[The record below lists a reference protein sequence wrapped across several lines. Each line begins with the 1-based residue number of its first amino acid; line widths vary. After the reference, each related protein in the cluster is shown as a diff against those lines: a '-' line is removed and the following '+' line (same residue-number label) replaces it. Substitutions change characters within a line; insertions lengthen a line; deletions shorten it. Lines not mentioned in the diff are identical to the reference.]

1 MNTTIASHSF
11 GSVTDASIPF
21 VLQYVPEG
29 PPEIQPDEIHCLEV
43 IGSGSF
49 GKVVRGKCRGKEVA
63 IKILHKPV
71 TFSDQK
77 TRDAFQKE
85 VAIMRYVI
93 AGKEANDGE
102 KERRTSVHIEL
113 SEVQCPHLK
122 RRSSASWKSN
132 FSALTERK
140 RQQQLAKSVRWDQ

>member
-1 MNTTIASHSF
+1 M
-11 GSVTDASIPF
+11 
-21 VLQYVPEG
+21 
-29 PPEIQPDEIHCLEV
+29 

-85 VAIMRYVI
+85 VAIMRYVG
-93 AGKEANDGE
+93 AGKKGSDSE
-102 KERRTSVHIEL
+102 KERQSSPSIECL
-113 SEVQCPHLK
+113 RRQVQRAHL
-122 RRSSASWKSN
+122 N
-132 FSALTERK
+132 
-140 RQQQLAKSVRWDQ
+140 

>member
-1 MNTTIASHSF
+1 MFLSLYVASIAKNT
-11 GSVTDASIPF
+11 GSVLGVICADPF
-21 VLQYVPEG
+21 GLQYAPEG
-29 PPEIQPDEIHCLEV
+29 PPEIAPDEIHCLEV

-85 VAIMRYVI
+85 VAIMRY
-93 AGKEANDGE
+93 ANM
-102 KERRTSVHIEL
+102 
-113 SEVQCPHLK
+113 
-122 RRSSASWKSN
+122 
-132 FSALTERK
+132 F
-140 RQQQLAKSVRWDQ
+140 